1 VIDRDREP
9 NASSGRSNRCHA
21 KLDSDNQ
28 RPFQAWTSQ
37 TVATFQV
44 FRLMRSQG
52 FVSLGSPG
60 AVSSPPRALPNPATH
75 GQRFNDPHDAA
86 KRARDLVVESRGTS
100 TDAERF
106 LAQLGSSMGFAS
118 QSQGGLTPIDQI
130 DSLYGWVYVCVERIR
145 SSMAQVPLRV
155 KRRGKGKE
163 EPETIDD
170 LGHPLVKLFENPNP
184 LDTQFDLWAATIT
197 YQLLCGTGYWL
208 KTRGG
213 RNEVREIWPMPSQY
227 MYPLF
232 TNDRK
237 ALWGYEMRGLG
248 ETIQIPTSELVVLQ
262 NFNPQNRFVG
272 YSTLA
277 AASEATQSTDALR
290 AARLKALD
298 NDILSSKFFTTDQR
312 LTEDEWLRTVAL
324 ITTRNGG
331 PDNAGR
337 PVLLHG
343 GVKPASLDSGSQELP
358 FRESDKDNRDEIL
371 GVFGVPPLLAGIV
384 ENANNSNTASQET
397 VYAKYTIAPKCV
409 AIQKRINKDLLPEF
423 KDPSLYVEFDNCVPK
438 DKLQNATIAS
448 ANVGAGIT
456 TINEERGDLGL
467 AAVPWGDVPR
477 WMAEAQAV
485 GAAAIA
491 GAGVDDPNNP
501 EGLDETLGGETSND
515 PLNGA
520 QVGSIVD
527 IAKLVAD
534 GTLTPES
541 AKALI
546 AAAFPTMTPEQIAGI
561 VDNIEIGVIPNEAQ
575 AKAGITPAQ
584 PNTEEIE
591 SDVQAGGPSSERK
604 MLGRRSPALR
614 RRYLEVLGRSIG
626 KDYKSL
632 VKSTVPTLRKYFANQ
647 AKRVRDNVVRIYSH
661 LPKNEPKDPRPFIET
676 REPVTAEEKE
686 LVAAGHGVTL
696 ASCGHIVGQCRCL
709 HGANLIKSVLL
720 DPCEDCK
727 AYETVEREFAFV
739 DLGEKRA
746 ARLYVDGTIVEEYG
760 DARRGILGR
769 ATEAPSRCLDHV
781 SHRTIQV
788 RELPGSVVDQLDHWE
803 KAAEELAG
811 RMLPKIKDSLEA
823 GTRMQLDELRIQ
835 VDGPAAPGAL
845 DMNSPTVEKWLQQKQ
860 RDYWEGTVDETTK
873 RLLSERLADVL
884 ADRPTLSK
892 MVDVVEEVMGGR
904 INSSA
909 ETIARTEVI
918 GAYNAG
924 SDITRGEMGVTKK
937 EWVATYDGRTRMSH
951 ADADGQIVRQDDTF
965 DVGGEALAYPGDPR
979 ASTANICNCRCAS
992 VAIIDDE

>member
-1 VIDRDREP
+1 
-9 NASSGRSNRCHA
+9 
-21 KLDSDNQ
+21 
-28 RPFQAWTSQ
+28 
-37 TVATFQV
+37 
-44 FRLMRSQG
+44 
-52 FVSLGSPG
+52 
-60 AVSSPPRALPNPATH
+60 
-75 GQRFNDPHDAA
+75 
-86 KRARDLVVESRGTS
+86 
-100 TDAERF
+100 
-106 LAQLGSSMGFAS
+106 MGFTS

-155 KRRGKGKE
+155 KKRGKSGD

-170 LGHPLVKLFENPNP
+170 PSHPLVKLLENPNP
-184 LDTQFDLWAATIT
+184 LDTQFDLWVSTVT

-213 RNEVREIWPMPSQY
+213 KNEVRELWSLPSQF

-237 ALWGYEMRGLG
+237 ALWGYEMRGVG
-248 ETIQIPTSELVVLQ
+248 ETIQIPTTELVVLQ

-272 YSTLA
+272 YSTLS
-277 AASEATQSTDALR
+277 AASEASQSTDALR

-298 NDILSSKFFTTDQR
+298 NDILSSKFFTTEQR
-312 LTEDEWLRTVAL
+312 LNQDDWKLMMATIMQRHS
-324 ITTRNGG
+324 G
-331 PDNAGR
+331 PDKAGM
-337 PVLLHG
+337 PVLLYG
-343 GVKPASLDSGSQELP
+343 GVKPASLDNGKNELP

-409 AIQKRINKDLLPEF
+409 SIQKRINKDLLPEF
-423 KDPSLYVEFDNCVPK
+423 KDPSLFVEFDNCVPK
-438 DKLQNATIAS
+438 DRQQNATIAAS
-448 ANVGAGIT
+448 NVGVGIT
-456 TINEERGDLGL
+456 TINEERGELGL
-467 AAVPWGDVPR
+467 PSVPWGDVPR

-491 GAGVDDPNNP
+491 GAGVIDPPQPQAEPEPEVEPEIEPVDD
-501 EGLDETLGGETSND
+501 
-515 PLNGA
+515 
-520 QVGSIVD
+520 
-527 IAKLVAD
+527 
-534 GTLTPES
+534 
-541 AKALI
+541 
-546 AAAFPTMTPEQIAGI
+546 
-561 VDNIEIGVIPNEAQ
+561 
-575 AKAGITPAQ
+575 
-584 PNTEEIE
+584 EIE

-647 AKRVRDNVVRIYSH
+647 AKRVQENVVRIYSN
-661 LPKNEPKDPRPFIET
+661 LPKDEP
-676 REPVTAEEKE
+676 AEVEK
-686 LVAAGHGVTL
+686 
-696 ASCGHIVGQCRCL
+696 SF
-709 HGANLIKSVLL
+709 
-720 DPCEDCK
+720 
-727 AYETVEREFAFV
+727 ETVEREFAFV
-739 DLGEKRA
+739 DLGEKRT

-760 DARRGILGR
+760 DARRGMLGR
-769 ATEAPSRCLDHV
+769 ATEAQSRCLDHV
-781 SHRTIQV
+781 THRTIQV

-803 KAAEELAG
+803 KSAEELAA
-811 RMLPKIKDSLEA
+811 RMLPKIQESLEA

-845 DMNSPTVEKWLQQKQ
+845 DMNSPTVERWLQQKR

-873 RLLSERLADVL
+873 RLLSEKLADVL

-909 ETIARTEVI
+909 ETIARTECI

-937 EWVATYDGRTRMSH
+937 EWVATYDGRTRLSH
-951 ADADGQIVRQDDTF
+951 ADADGQVVRQDDTF